1 MLRRLLSRPLTKSH
15 FSNIK
20 RLRYEDLYDPSARS
34 NGIIPV
40 REYMKWLNKPYVM
53 VWDDF
58 FNSRTLRNN
67 LTIRSDTSENREKR
81 IVDFEPFFSEAMAKW
96 LWTTYTLNDYPY
108 FDLNIVTV
116 FTNLPKALD
125 ACNHVMNFFE
135 NVLQTEQFKRIN
147 YFMVPLYRM
156 DRHRSEEQ
164 LLHKCIP
171 GKVQII
177 NDIKVSP
184 FHVLG
189 MEHDHTNTFWVQDPV
204 YIVLLDDI
212 IKYMAQDQI
221 KINSKGELEQGYLRF
236 NSSGDYFRKEYY
248 KEIDPLCSQTID
260 ILQNTIESTPE
271 FEQYIPSQ
279 LIQLFEVISSLTP
292 EYRIFA
298 IDLQKDPYDDYTNWW
313 WTTWY
318 NKLTH
323 WGNDHD
329 EYTTG
334 SNVLLTPEQEEQWNH
349 TTYKRMM
356 KSIKP
361 RDLVSFTA
369 NFKQIEK
376 ICLNFNPNVNAVKLQ
391 SLYQFMNQWYQDE
404 LNVVPNASSYWK
416 QLKRSQLKLITYH
429 LV

>member
-1 MLRRLLSRPLTKSH
+1 MT
-15 FSNIK
+15 
-20 RLRYEDLYDPSARS
+20 
-34 NGIIPV
+34 
-40 REYMKWLNKPYVM
+40 
-53 VWDDF
+53 WDDF
-58 FNSRTLRNN
+58 FNSKTLRND
-67 LTIRSDTSENREKR
+67 LTSCNDTLGNHEEGIIN
-81 IVDFEPFFSEAMAKW
+81 FESLFSEAMAKW

-108 FDLNIVTV
+108 FDLNIVTI

-125 ACNHVMNFFE
+125 TCSHTMKFFE
-135 NVLQTEQFKRIN
+135 NVLQSGQFERIN

-164 LLHKCIP
+164 MLCKHIP

-189 MEHDHTNTFWVQDPV
+189 MKDENSNTFWVQDPV
-204 YIVLLDDI
+204 YIVLMDDI

-221 KINSKGELEQGYLRF
+221 RINYEGELEQGYLRF
-236 NSSGDYFRKEYY
+236 NSSGDYFRKEYH

-260 ILQNTIESTPE
+260 ILQNTIESAPGI
-271 FEQYIPSQ
+271 EQYIPSQ
-279 LIQLFEVISSLTP
+279 LIQLFEVISLMTP

-298 IDLQKDPYDDYTNWW
+298 LDLQRDPYKNYANRWW
-313 WTTWY
+313 KTWY
-318 NKLTH
+318 NKLVH
-323 WGNDHD
+323 WGTDHD

-334 SNVLLTPEQEEQWNH
+334 SNVLLTPEKEEQWNH
-349 TTYKRMM
+349 TTYKRMT
-356 KSIKP
+356 KNITS
-361 RDLVSFTA
+361 RDLTSFTT

-376 ICLNFNPNVNAVKLQ
+376 ICLKFNPNVNAVKLQ

-404 LNVVPNASSYWK
+404 LNSTPNASRYWK
-416 QLKRSQLKLITYH
+416 QLKGSQLKLITYH